1 MKVTVLFSKAFEKAI
16 EVPSIELTAETYRD
30 IVSAIINLL
39 PSVKLENIFMI
50 CGDKL
55 ISRNELDFK
64 IKHQNVFIAPGIFG
78 GNVTGF
84 DSLGN
89 LTQFYGTSTAIGNQE
104 MALTGITR
112 RIVESSLF
120 GKSKTAYDTA
130 QRAANREAGLQENVD
145 DPSTGF
151 GSLNLTSI
159 NGQNVPLIFG
169 RVRTAGVVI
178 GQNVKHIQR
187 GGIDNIKVQDYI
199 S

>member
-1 MKVTVLFSKAFEKAI
+1 MKVTVSFSKAFEKAI
-16 EVPSIELTAETYRD
+16 EVTSIELIAETYRD
-30 IVSAIINLL
+30 IVSAVINLL
-39 PSVKLENIFMI
+39 PNIKLESIFII
-50 CGDKL
+50 CGDRL
-55 ISRNELDFK
+55 INRNELDFK
-64 IKHQNVFIAPGIFG
+64 VKHSNIFISPGIFG
-78 GNVTGF
+78 GNVSGF

-89 LTQFYGTSTAIGNQE
+89 LIQFYGTTTAIGTQE

-112 RIVESSLF
+112 RVVESSLF

-151 GSLNLTSI
+151 GSLTLTSI
-159 NGQNVPLIFG
+159 NGQNVPIIFG

-187 GGIDNIKVQDYI
+187 GGVDNIKVKDYI